1 MEESRLDNRLRHPL
15 ISILITL
22 LIFFL
27 GFQVIGPAIGAFIAL
42 PFYPGTE
49 KELME
54 ALANPTGDPAM
65 RVPLFIMQA
74 TGVLFGMILLPW
86 WLLKR
91 QGRTLPDLFH
101 TPHLRPALIVPIL
114 VIVFMGV
121 NSLVIRWNENISL
134 PFGMEEWARP
144 MEEKLAEVTLYL
156 TQYESVFQM
165 ILAFLVVAVLPGIGE
180 EIIFRGM
187 IQNDLYRAT
196 RNMHLAIWISAFIF
210 SAIHLQFYGFFPR
223 MLLGALFGYLYFW
236 SGNLWMPVLAHFVNN
251 GFTLASLYFV
261 QKGAIPVDIDNV
273 ELSATQVLFSAV
285 FSGFLI
291 YAYRSFYNTQPKADI
306 PD

>member
-1 MEESRLDNRLRHPL
+1 MDESELNNRWRNPL

-22 LIFFL
+22 LFFFL

-49 KELME
+49 TELMA
-54 ALANPTGDPAM
+54 ALSNPTSDPAM

-86 WLLKR
+86 WLLRK

-101 TPHLRPALIVPIL
+101 TPHFRPMVIIPVL
-114 VIVFMGV
+114 VVIFMGV
-121 NSLVIRWNENISL
+121 NSILIRWNENISL

-156 TQYESVFQM
+156 TQYESVVQM
-165 ILAFLVVAVLPGIGE
+165 ILAFMVVAVLPGIGE
-180 EIIFRGM
+180 EIVFRGM
-187 IQNDLYRAT
+187 IQNDLFRAT
-196 RNMHLAIWISAFIF
+196 RNPHVAIWFSAFIF
-210 SAIHLQFYGFFPR
+210 SAIHFQFYGFFPR
-223 MLLGALFGYLYFW
+223 MFLGALFGYLYFW
-236 SGNLWMPVLAHFVNN
+236 SGNLWMPVLAHFANN

-261 QKGAIPVDIDNV
+261 QRGTIPVDMDNV
-273 ELSATQVLFSAV
+273 ELSAPQVLFSAG
-285 FSGFLI
+285 FSALLI
-291 YAYRSFYNTQPKADI
+291 YAYRSFYNTRPKADI